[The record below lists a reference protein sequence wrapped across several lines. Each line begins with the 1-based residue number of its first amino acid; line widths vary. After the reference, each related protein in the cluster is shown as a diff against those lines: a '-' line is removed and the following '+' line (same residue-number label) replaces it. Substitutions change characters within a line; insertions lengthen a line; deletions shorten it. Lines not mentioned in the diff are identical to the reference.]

1 MSVPKGKRRS
11 AYSEFEQK
19 MIDLHKMTA
28 ERLGTTPARYKK
40 LITEEV
46 YYYTNTAYWAVLHAS
61 EIKPK
66 NKDRIEQRNALL
78 DSAVNM
84 LQKLQNP
91 LWTFWNISKYE
102 EKRMAYWAEQINGEI
117 LILFKVSG
125 WKGEKKLIQT
135 INWEIVRE
143 MVFLDNMSKLQRY
156 TYQKLSHVPRKY
168 YDYVSGEIIQ
178 CVNNAWYAVLTGNS
192 IIPKE
197 IEEANE
203 REKLFQYAKE
213 QINLMQRPLYAL
225 WNVESFSEREMDEW
239 AGMLDGELR
248 LLTGVIE
255 ADAERY
261 CDIKK

>member
-11 AYSEFEQK
+11 AYSDFEQK

-28 ERLGTTPARYKK
+28 ERLCAVPVRYKK

-61 EIKPK
+61 EMRPK
-66 NKDRIEQRNALL
+66 NKEKINQRNTLL
-78 DSAVNM
+78 NNAADA

-91 LWTFWNISKYE
+91 LWTFWNISKYDE
-102 EKRMAYWAEQINGEI
+102 RRMLYWVNLINDEI
-117 LILFKVSG
+117 RILLKISG
-125 WKGEKKLIQT
+125 WEGGRKLIQT
-135 INWEIVRE
+135 INWHVVRE

-156 TYQKLSHVPRKY
+156 TYQKVSHVPRKY

-178 CVNNAWYAVLTGNS
+178 CVNNAWYAALTGNS
-192 IIPKE
+192 IIPKNRA
-197 IEEANE
+197 EASD
-203 REKLFQYAKE
+203 REKLFRYAKE

-248 LLTGVIE
+248 LLSGVIE
-255 ADAERY
+255 ADADRY
-261 CDIKK
+261 CDLCD

>member
-1 MSVPKGKRRS
+1 MSVPKGRRKN

-28 ERLGTTPARYKK
+28 ERLATTPARYKK

-66 NKDRIEQRNALL
+66 NKDKIDQRNMMLS
-78 DSAVNM
+78 SAVDA
-84 LQKLQNP
+84 LQKLQKP
-91 LWTFWNISKYE
+91 LWTFWNISKYNE
-102 EKRMAYWAEQINGEI
+102 ERMAYWVEQLNGE
-117 LILFKVSG
+117 LRILFKIIK
-125 WKGEKKLIQT
+125 WEGEKKLIQT
-135 INWEIVRE
+135 IKWHIVRE

-156 TYQKLSHVPRKY
+156 TYQKISHVPRKY
-168 YDYVSGEIIQ
+168 YDYVSGEIVH

-192 IIPKE
+192 IIPQSK
-197 IEEANE
+197 EEAAE
-203 REKLFQYAKE
+203 REKLFRYAKE

-225 WNVESFSEREMDEW
+225 WNVENFSEREMDEW

-261 CDIKK
+261 CDI